1 MTRGRVIPSI
11 EESQLAL
18 VLKEP
23 YGVVAAIVSWNYP
36 ILLMAWK
43 VAPAPGMVGATLAV
57 ALVPLDNVNFS
68 GTFG

>member
-1 MTRGRVIPSI
+1 
-11 EESQLAL
+11 
-18 VLKEP
+18 
-23 YGVVAAIVSWNYP
+23 
-36 ILLMAWK
+36 